1 MNADLMDL
9 KQRLALLGLDVN
21 AMYLALDARP
31 VVELGAQPKIKLPAG
46 DWVMV
51 RVPANSVGT
60 PFRPGTM
67 EKV

>member
-9 KQRLALLGLDVN
+9 KQRIALLGGD
-21 AMYLALDARP
+21 MMHLALDARP
-31 VVELGAQPKIKLPAG
+31 VIELGAQPKVKLAAG
-46 DWVMV
+46 DWVIF
-51 RVPANSVGT
+51 RIPAGSVGT